1 MSQPRNSYVPEILSF
16 ADFTLDIRRGSLL
29 RNGQEIQ
36 LRPKSYQTLKY
47 LVENPGRILAKDELM
62 QAVWPDSFVTDD
74 SLVQCLR
81 DVRRALG
88 DESQQYVKTLPRRG
102 YLFSAVVTDETRT
115 ATPIVTERVEGVK
128 VIIEQSQQD
137 SLISRNKKLLTVLSI
152 LALLSAAGFL
162 WSRSTR
168 SELRRSNANAFAG
181 GFVGIQSTQLTNL
194 GSVMGIAIS
203 PDGHYVVY
211 ALEEAGLQSLWL
223 RQIANESSKQI
234 TTPAAVRYF
243 QLVFSNDGNYLYYA
257 SRPTQQ
263 RVADIYRIP
272 LLGGTPSR
280 LLQGVEGYFALSP
293 DDQQICFVRDSA
305 TEEESRLLI
314 ASMNGQERELATR
327 HLPERF
333 RYPAWSP
340 DGQVIVS
347 SVGNFEASGSLVQAI
362 EVLPTDGRERRLTTN
377 LWPGIDQKV
386 WLPDG
391 SGLLMIAGN
400 QVSRPYQRQIWFMSY
415 PDGQARQLTND
426 VTSYLCLSLTKDAA
440 TVATLQTSL
449 EANVWVTNLGIG
461 GRTAKIATGAGGF
474 SWTPDGRIVFA
485 SHASGSK
492 EIWIMNPDG
501 SARKQLTF
509 SNGFDTNPA
518 VSPDGSHIVFAS
530 DHDGS
535 LNLWQMK
542 IDGSDLERLTSGEGE
557 DNPRFSPD
565 GDSLFYTSVGNWR
578 LWRLPAEGGEP
589 RPLGLGHS
597 EEVNPSPDG
606 KWLAT
611 FGRAEQPDDHY
622 QIVVSPVSG
631 DSPPKTFVLAKDAV
645 YVSSDIRWTPDSK
658 AVTYVSTQAGVSNL
672 WSQPLNGEPAKQ
684 LTNFDS
690 DQIFHFDLSPNG
702 QELVCS
708 RGRWAH
714 DVALIKSVDHPT
726 AQKQN

>member
-1 MSQPRNSYVPEILSF
+1 
-16 ADFTLDIRRGSLL
+16 LL

-36 LRPKSYQTLKY
+36 LRPKSYQALKY
-47 LVENPGRILAKDELM
+47 LVENPGRILTKDELM

-102 YLFSAVVTDETRT
+102 YLFDAAVSDRVSS
-115 ATPIVTERVEGVK
+115 ATPIFTERVEGVK
-128 VIIEQSQQD
+128 VVIEQSQQE
-137 SLISRNKKLLTVLSI
+137 SLLSRNKKWVAAVSI
-152 LALLSAAGFL
+152 LVLLSAAGFL
-162 WSRSTR
+162 WLRSSRSD
-168 SELRRSNANAFAG
+168 SRRSRGNAFAG
-181 GFVGIQSTQLTNL
+181 LARIQASQLTNL

-203 PDGHYVVY
+203 PDGRYVVY
-211 ALEEAGLQSLWL
+211 ALEEAGRQSLWL
-223 RQIANESSKQI
+223 RQIENESSQEI
-234 TTPAAVRYF
+234 IPPAAIRYF
-243 QLVFSNDGNYLYYA
+243 QLAFSPDGNYLYYA
-257 SRPTQQ
+257 SRPTDH
-263 RVADIYRIP
+263 RVEDIYRIP
-272 LLGGTPSR
+272 LLGGTPTR
-280 LLQGVEGYFALSP
+280 LVQGVEGYFALSP
-293 DDQQICFVRDSA
+293 DDRQICFVRDAA
-305 TEEESRLLI
+305 TEEESRLMVT
-314 ASMNGQERELATR
+314 SFNGEERQLATR

-340 DGQVIVS
+340 DGQAIVT
-347 SVGNFEASGSLVQAI
+347 SVGNFEASGALVQAI
-362 EVLPTDGRERRLTTN
+362 EVRANDGAERRLTTS
-377 LWPGIDQKV
+377 LWPAIDQKV

-426 VTSYLCLSLTKDAA
+426 VSSYICLSATRDAA
-440 TVATLQTSL
+440 TVATLQTNL
-449 EANVWVTNLGIG
+449 EAGVWLANLAGNSH
-461 GRTAKIATGAGGF
+461 TAKIATGAGGF
-474 SWTPDGRIVFA
+474 SWTPDGRIVYA

-501 SARKQLTF
+501 SARRQLTF
-509 SNGFDTNPA
+509 SNGFNTDPA

-530 DHDGS
+530 DHDGG
-535 LNLWQMK
+535 LNLWKMK
-542 IDGSDLERLTSGEGE
+542 IDGSELERLTNGEGE

-565 GDSLFYTSVGNWR
+565 GHSLFYTSVGNWR
-578 LWRLPAEGGEP
+578 LWPLPAEGGEP

-622 QIVVSPVSG
+622 QIVISPVSG
-631 DSPPKTFVLAKDAV
+631 DSPAKTFVLPKDAV
-645 YVSSDIRWTPDSK
+645 YVSSDIRWTPDSQS
-658 AVTYVSTQAGVSNL
+658 VTYVLTHSGISNV
-672 WSQPLNGEPAKQ
+672 WSQPLSGGPARQ
-684 LTNFDS
+684 LTNFDA

-714 DVALIKSVDHPT
+714 DVALIKTVDHVT
-726 AQKQN
+726 AEKQN